1 MARRL
6 GSVEPFHSPFTG
18 RCTRPVREAVEEEM
32 AAQGL
37 TYVGLAKRRGMD
49 ESSARQF
56 FHNIGARGHNMAAL
70 AKWSI
75 ALNKPGDWLLKLLR
89 EHELR

>member
-1 MARRL
+1 
-6 GSVEPFHSPFTG
+6 
-18 RCTRPVREAVEEEM
+18 VREAVEEEM

-37 TYVGLAKRRGMD
+37 TYAAVAKRRGLD

-56 FHNIGARGHNMAAL
+56 FRHVGARNHNMAAL

-89 EHELR
+89 EHGLR